1 MRIGQLKSDLI
12 NKLNSFERP
21 DLEARLIINL
31 VTGFDD
37 VYQIINKDY
46 ELDSSQVTQIY
57 SLVEKRLNNVPYNYI
72 CGTKEFY
79 SRDFIVNENVL
90 IPRPETE
97 LLVELAIEYLKD
109 IKNAKVLDL
118 CTGSGCIGISI
129 KKEIDINLTLSDI
142 SPKALECAKM
152 NLDKHEVAATLML
165 SDIYQSFKDEQFD
178 LIVTNPPYLTEQW
191 YSIVSE
197 EVKKEPKTA
206 LVGFGEDGLDL
217 IRAIIKDTSKHLKE
231 NGLFLLE
238 CDFRQTQECANILE
252 NSGFINV
259 QIHNDLTHR
268 QRVVSGI
275 CMSNY

>member
-217 IRAIIKDTSKHLKE
+217 IRAIIKDTGKHLKE